1 MRTISTSDCRHVTIS
16 TLKLWHVTT
25 NIHPWVLTCDN
36 QYPLLSG
43 DMWQYSPLR
52 PPQFPCSGSSSVA
65 GRQAAKPGPISV
77 LGPAKNMP
85 GHRTLAVTV
94 PRRHQR
100 RLRTHY
106 GCIYAMLW
114 WVGSWVCGVRA
125 ALQDYH
131 CPDFLVSIPQCPM
144 EIFMPGCS
152 GEIINFPDFLDNN
165 FQYLDVRQ
173 SGTECMCS
181 RNIIKYKN

>member
-1 MRTISTSDCRHVTIS
+1 MRRWDDIGPTIENLECWHVTINIHPQVVPCDNIHS
-16 TLKLWHVTT
+16 WVVTCD
-25 NIHPWVLTCDN
+25 NIHPWDR
-36 QYPLLSG
+36 LSFRVPAPAAWPG
-43 DMWQYSPLR
+43 AKR
-52 PPQFPCSGSSSVA
+52 PSLGLFLSSA
-65 GRQAAKPGPISV
+65 RLKIC
-77 LGPAKNMP
+77 PAT
-85 GHRTLAVTV
+85 GHRTLAVTA

-131 CPDFLVSIPQCPM
+131 CPDFLVSTPQCPM

>member
-1 MRTISTSDCRHVTIS
+1 MWAILD
-16 TLKLWHVTT
+16 
-25 NIHPWVLTCDN
+25 IHPCVLTCDNILPWLVTCDN
-36 QYPLLSG
+36 QYPPLIC
-43 DMWQYSPLR
+43 DMWQYPPLR

-65 GRQAAKPGPISV
+65 RRQAAKPGPISV

-85 GHRTLAVTV
+85 GHRTLAVTAPRP

-100 RLRTHY
+100 RLRGHY

-114 WVGSWVCGVRA
+114 WVGSWVCGVWA

-173 SGTECMCS
+173 SGAECMCS
-181 RNIIKYKN
+181 RNIIK

>member
-1 MRTISTSDCRHVTIS
+1 MRTISTPDCRHVTIS
-16 TLKLWHVTT
+16 TLKWWHVTT
-25 NIHPWVLTCDN
+25 NIHPWVFTCDN
-36 QYPLLSG
+36 
-43 DMWQYSPLR
+43 QYSPLR

-65 GRQAAKPGPISV
+65 RRQAAKPGPISV

-85 GHRTLAVTV
+85 GHRTLAVTA

-100 RLRTHY
+100 RLRPHY

-173 SGTECMCS
+173 SGTECV
-181 RNIIKYKN
+181 